1 MKAIYNENFYKNRHK
16 NTLYSAQKIISI
28 VYSIIPQQ
36 KITSALDFGCGIGTW
51 LSVVKNKN
59 CKITGIDGS
68 WVPKQYLVIPQQNFL
83 SIDISQSLN
92 ETSSELQLL
101 SKHDFSISL
110 EVAEHINQNLSDKFI
125 EFLTE
130 KSDYILFSAAIPG
143 QTGDGHVN
151 EQWPSY
157 WAEKFDY
164 YGFELFDVIRHE
176 IWDDEQIPFWYR
188 QNCFLGARK
197 GLLNLPPEKRVRGKK
212 FDIVHPRQF
221 EFTYQIDTPQ
231 PFLKRLKA
239 KFLG

>member
-36 KITSALDFGCGIGTW
+36 KIASALDFGCGIGTW

-157 WAEKFDY
+157 WAEKFD
-164 YGFELFDVIRHE
+164 
-176 IWDDEQIPFWYR
+176 
-188 QNCFLGARK
+188 
-197 GLLNLPPEKRVRGKK
+197 
-212 FDIVHPRQF
+212 
-221 EFTYQIDTPQ
+221 
-231 PFLKRLKA
+231 
-239 KFLG
+239 

>member
-1 MKAIYNENFYKNRHK
+1 MKTIYNENFYKNRHA
-16 NTLYSAQKIISI
+16 NTLYSAQKILSI

-59 CKITGIDGS
+59 CKITGIDGP
-68 WVPKQYLVIPQQNFL
+68 WVPNQYLVIPQQNFL

-92 ETSSELQLL
+92 AASSELQRL
-101 SKHDFSISL
+101 SKHDLSISL

-157 WAEKFDY
+157 WAEKFDK

-188 QNCFLGARK
+188 QNCFLGAKK
-197 GLLNLPPEKRVRGKK
+197 GLLGLPSGTRVSGKK

-221 EFTYQIDTPQ
+221 EFTYRTNTPQ

>member
-36 KITSALDFGCGIGTW
+36 KIASALDFGCGIGTW

-130 KSDYILFSAAIPG
+130 KSD
-143 QTGDGHVN
+143 
-151 EQWPSY
+151 
-157 WAEKFDY
+157 
-164 YGFELFDVIRHE
+164 
-176 IWDDEQIPFWYR
+176 
-188 QNCFLGARK
+188 
-197 GLLNLPPEKRVRGKK
+197 
-212 FDIVHPRQF
+212 
-221 EFTYQIDTPQ
+221 
-231 PFLKRLKA
+231 
-239 KFLG
+239 